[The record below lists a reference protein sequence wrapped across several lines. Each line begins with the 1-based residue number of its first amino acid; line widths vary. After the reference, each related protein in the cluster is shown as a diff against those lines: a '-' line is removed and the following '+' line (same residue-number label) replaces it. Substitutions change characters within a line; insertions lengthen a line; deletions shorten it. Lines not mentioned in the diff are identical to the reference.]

1 MRTLN
6 SSNQNLSL
14 EELLKLAALESVC
27 IVSETGQTF
36 ILEEADEFDQEVETL
51 GKSEKFKK
59 FLSDR
64 SLQSSAMSLESYQQS
79 LNQD

>member
-1 MRTLN
+1 MRMLDL
-6 SSNQNLSL
+6 SKQNISL
-14 EELLKLAALESVC
+14 EDLLKLAASESVC

-64 SLQSSAMSLESYQQS
+64 SRENSAMSLKSYQRS
-79 LNQD
+79 LDQD